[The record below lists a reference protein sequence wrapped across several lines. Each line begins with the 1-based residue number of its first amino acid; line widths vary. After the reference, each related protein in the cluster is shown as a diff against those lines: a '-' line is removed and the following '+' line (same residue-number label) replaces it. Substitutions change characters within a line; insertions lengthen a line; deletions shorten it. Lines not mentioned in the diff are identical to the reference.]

1 MALYNNSMSLNSQYI
16 NTAIGL
22 LLYLA
27 SYKNDSDDR
36 IMLVENWHRRG

>member
-1 MALYNNSMSLNSQYI
+1 MNNTMSLSSQYL
-16 NTAIGL
+16 NAAIVL

-36 IMLVENWHRRG
+36 LLLVENWHRHG

>member
-1 MALYNNSMSLNSQYI
+1 MNNIMSLSSQYL
-16 NTAIGL
+16 NAAIVL

-36 IMLVENWHRRG
+36 LLLVENWHRHG

>member
-1 MALYNNSMSLNSQYI
+1 MNNTMSLSSQYL
-16 NTAIGL
+16 NAAIVL

-36 IMLVENWHRRG
+36 ILLVENWHRHG

>member
-1 MALYNNSMSLNSQYI
+1 MNNTMSLSSQYL
-16 NTAIGL
+16 NAAIVL

-36 IMLVENWHRRG
+36 LLLVENWHRRG

>member
-1 MALYNNSMSLNSQYI
+1 MSLSSQYI
-16 NTAIGL
+16 NAAIGL

-36 IMLVENWHRRG
+36 IPLVENWHRHGWS

>member
-1 MALYNNSMSLNSQYI
+1 MSLSSQYL
-16 NTAIGL
+16 NAAIVL

-36 IMLVENWHRRG
+36 TMLVENWHRRG

>member
-1 MALYNNSMSLNSQYI
+1 MNNSMSLSSQYI
-16 NTAIGL
+16 NAAIGL